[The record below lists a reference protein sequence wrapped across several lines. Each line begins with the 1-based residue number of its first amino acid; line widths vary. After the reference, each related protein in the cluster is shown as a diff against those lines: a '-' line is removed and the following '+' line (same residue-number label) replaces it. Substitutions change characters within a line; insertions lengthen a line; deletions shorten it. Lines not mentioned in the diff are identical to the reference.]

1 MFEHMWPRPLEHK
14 VCGEDITRQKINT
27 IKGPLDCI
35 LYLPLKGLFTDMPD
49 ERLRKYQNM

>member
-1 MFEHMWPRPLEHK
+1 MWPRPLEHK